1 MPKLTAK
8 RVAAVSSPGRY
19 GDGDGLYL
27 RVADGGSKQWLFRY
41 IRDKRERQM
50 GLGPVGEPPAGV
62 TLAMARG
69 LAAQASGVLREGR
82 DPLDERGRAKAQA
95 ARARKHTFQAMAE
108 AMLDAKAGDWS
119 NAKHGAQWRATLA
132 TYAFPII
139 GALPVAAVDTEAVLS
154 VLRPIWTAKPE
165 TASRLRGRIERVLA
179 YAKTLGLREGEN
191 PATWRGH
198 LSEALTSP
206 AKAKRAAGS
215 HHQPALP
222 WHQMG
227 AFIAALRTRPGLA
240 ARALEFVILTACR
253 TGEVLGARWKEVDMV
268 AGIWTVPANRMKAR
282 REHRVPL
289 SEPALALLRR
299 LQPLSTGPDSYVFPG
314 GRRDKPLSQMV
325 MLMLLRRMNPAGGGT
340 SSRERFQWQDRQT
353 EMPITA
359 HGFRSTFRDWAGE
372 TTGHPRDVV
381 EAALAHII
389 AGKTE
394 AAYARGDLFTKR
406 ARLMED
412 WAVYCAGPGACD
424 EAAQI
429 EPGDGEG
436 HGDLEM
442 SRVTS

>member
-1 MPKLTAK
+1 MPKLTTK

-69 LAAQASGVLREGR
+69 LAVQARGELREGC
-82 DPLDERGRAKAQA
+82 DPLNERGRAKAKA
-95 ARARKHTFQAMAE
+95 ARAIAHTFQTTAE
-108 AMLDAKAGDWS
+108 AMLDAKAGEWS

-206 AKAKRAAGS
+206 AKAKRIAGS

-222 WHQMG
+222 WQEVG
-227 AFIAALRTRPGLA
+227 AFLVELRARPGLA
-240 ARALEFVILTACR
+240 ARALEFAIYTASR
-253 TGEVLGARWKEVDMV
+253 TGEVLGARWKEVDMD
-268 AGIWTVPANRMKAR
+268 AGIWIVPAERMKAR

-289 SEPALALLRR
+289 AQPASKLLKG
-299 LQPLSTGPDSYVFPG
+299 LQAMSTGPNSYLFPG
-314 GRRDKPLSQMV
+314 AMGKPLSQMV
-325 MLMLLRRMNPAGGGT
+325 MLMLLRRMNSGPEDPPHGKPLRWRDARTGL
-340 SSRERFQWQDRQT
+340 
-353 EMPITA
+353 PITT

-372 TTGHPRDVV
+372 TTGHPRDVI
-381 EAALAHII
+381 EAALAHVV

-394 AAYARGDLFTKR
+394 AAYARGDLFAKR
-406 ARLMED
+406 ALLMKD
-412 WAVYCAGPGACD
+412 WAAYCVLSK
-424 EAAQI
+424 EAS
-429 EPGDGEG
+429 G
-436 HGDLEM
+436 
-442 SRVTS
+442 R